1 MHASFLILDF
11 SGYMTRSGIA
21 ESYGSSVSFQ
31 GTSTLFS
38 LENIQFTF
46 PPTVE
51 EVSLFSTPS
60 PAFIVC
66 TFF

>member
-1 MHASFLILDF
+1 
-11 SGYMTRSGIA
+11 MTRSGIA
-21 ESYGSSVSFQ
+21 ESCGRSGSFQ

-38 LENIQFTF
+38 TENIQFTF